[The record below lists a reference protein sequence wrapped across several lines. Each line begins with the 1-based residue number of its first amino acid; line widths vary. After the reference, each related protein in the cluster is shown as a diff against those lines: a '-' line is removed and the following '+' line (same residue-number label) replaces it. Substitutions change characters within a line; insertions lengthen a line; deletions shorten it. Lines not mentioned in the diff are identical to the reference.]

1 MRVFGFVFF
10 IIIGI
15 FMIIFPSHFAK
26 SMAGGW
32 GQKYT
37 NAQLSFFKRWSIV
50 AGVICI
56 IVGVIGLVG
65 TIF

>member
-1 MRVFGFVFF
+1 MHVFGFVFF

-15 FMIIFPSHFAK
+15 FMIISPSNFAR

-37 NAQLSFFKRWSIV
+37 NAQLGFYKRWAIV
-50 AGVICI
+50 AGLICI
-56 IVGVIGLVG
+56 AVGSIGLVG
-65 TIF
+65 AL